1 MRNVPFRRGGL
12 LAALLGSVVA
22 SGPLAAQDTTQSA
35 PAASAPPSG
44 QTHTVKKGDTLWD
57 IAHQYLNDPF
67 LWPEIYR
74 INTDVVEDPHWIY
87 PNEVLKL
94 PGNAVAATTA
104 APAAEVTTVVDDRM
118 SPMPST
124 SLTEAPRQSGATV
137 FSLSASRRVATVSRF
152 GGSATLYPHP
162 AVRVGETFSA
172 PWLDR
177 MNGPSDQGT
186 IVGSAEI
193 SGIATSTARSRMLNE
208 ERAYIT
214 LPKDIVPT
222 RGDRYLAFQ
231 LGPVLEDGSQMVEP
245 TGVVEV
251 ERAETGDASTVRI
264 ITQYSNVEA
273 GQGIIP
279 IDRFT
284 LGNDAR
290 PAPLMLGT
298 EGHVIF
304 VPDRS
309 VLPTLQ
315 SYVVIDVTAKDG
327 AKIGDQYTLL
337 EPRRKVLVKGRGD
350 QEVAVPEERVA
361 LGQVVKVTDRGT
373 TLIIVD
379 QQNPSVKLG
388 TKVRLTARMP

>member
-12 LAALLGSVVA
+12 LAALLVSVVA
-22 SGPLAAQDTTQSA
+22 SAPLAAQDSTQSTPQAEPPA
-35 PAASAPPSG
+35 PG
-44 QTHTVKKGDTLWD
+44 GTHTVKKGDTLWD
-57 IAHQYLNDPF
+57 IAKQYLNDPF

-94 PGNAVAATTA
+94 PANAAVATTA
-104 APAAEVTTVVDDRM
+104 TDVTTVVDDRM

-124 SLTEAPRQSGATV
+124 SLIDAPRPTGATV

-152 GGSATLYPHP
+152 GASATAFPHP
-162 AVRVGETFSA
+162 AVRVGETFAA
-172 PWLDR
+172 PWVDR
-177 MNGPSDQGT
+177 VNGPSEQGT

-193 SGIATSTARSRMLNE
+193 AGIATTSPRSRMLNE

-214 LPKDIVPT
+214 LPKDIVPA

-231 LGPVLEDGSQMVEP
+231 LGPVLENGSQMVEP

-251 ERAETGDASTVRI
+251 ERAENGDASTVRI

-273 GQGIIP
+273 GQGIVP
-279 IDRFT
+279 IDHFT

-304 VPDRS
+304 VPDHS
-309 VLPTLQ
+309 VLPTVQ

-327 AKIGDQYTLL
+327 AKIGDQYTLF

-350 QEVAVPEERVA
+350 ETAMVPEERVA

-373 TLIIVD
+373 TLILVD
-379 QQNPSVKLG
+379 QQNPAVKMG
-388 TKVRLTARMP
+388 TKARLTARMP

>member
-12 LAALLGSVVA
+12 LAALLVSALA
-22 SGPLAAQDTTQSA
+22 SAPLAAQDSTQST
-35 PAASAPPSG
+35 PTTG

-94 PGNAVAATTA
+94 PGSQTVATT
-104 APAAEVTTVVDDRM
+104 PNGTDVTTVVDDRM
-118 SPMPST
+118 SPMPTT
-124 SLTEAPRQSGATV
+124 SLVEAPRATGATV

-152 GGSATLYPHP
+152 GASATAYPHP
-162 AVRVGETFSA
+162 AVRVGETFAA

-177 MNGPSDQGT
+177 AAGPKDQGT

-193 SGIATSTARSRMLNE
+193 SGIATRTPRSRMLNE

-214 LPKDIVPT
+214 LPKDIVPA

-231 LGPVLEDGSQMVEP
+231 LGPVLENGSQMVEP

-251 ERAETGDASTVRI
+251 ERAENGDASTVRI

-279 IDRFT
+279 IDHFT

-298 EGHVIF
+298 EGKVEF
-304 VPDRS
+304 DGNNS
-309 VLPTLQ
+309 VLPSVQ

-327 AKIGDQYTLL
+327 AKIGDQYTLYV
-337 EPRRKVLVKGRGD
+337 PRRPVLVKGRGD
-350 QEVAVPEERVA
+350 QTANVPEERVA

-373 TLIIVD
+373 TLMLVD

-388 TKVRLTARMP
+388 TKARLTARMP

>member
-12 LAALLGSVVA
+12 LAALLVSVVA
-22 SGPLAAQDTTQSA
+22 SAPLAAQDSTQSQPA
-35 PAASAPPSG
+35 PG
-44 QTHTVKKGDTLWD
+44 GTHTVKKGDTLWD
-57 IAHQYLNDPF
+57 IAKQYLNDAF

-94 PGNAVAATTA
+94 PANAVVATTEGQ
-104 APAAEVTTVVDDRM
+104 EVTTVVDDRM
-118 SPMPST
+118 SPMPNT
-124 SLTEAPRQSGATV
+124 DLTAPPRATGATV

-152 GGSATLYPHP
+152 GASASAFPHP
-162 AVRVGETFSA
+162 AVRVGETYAA

-177 MNGPSDQGT
+177 ANGPSDQGT

-193 SGIATSTARSRMLNE
+193 SGIATTTPRSRMLNE

-214 LPKDIVPT
+214 LPKDIVPA

-231 LGPVLEDGSQMVEP
+231 LGPVLENGSQMVEP

-251 ERAETGDASTVRI
+251 ERAENGDASTVRI

-279 IDRFT
+279 IDHFT

-298 EGHVIF
+298 EGKVVF
-304 VPDRS
+304 VAQNS
-309 VLPTLQ
+309 VLPSVQ

-327 AKIGDQYTLL
+327 AKVGDQYTLYAA
-337 EPRRKVLVKGRGD
+337 RHKVLVKGRGD
-350 QEVAVPEERVA
+350 MQATVPEERVA

-373 TLIIVD
+373 TLILVD
-379 QQNPSVKLG
+379 QQNPSVKIG
-388 TKVRLTARMP
+388 TKARLTARMP

>member
-12 LAALLGSVVA
+12 LAALLISVVA
-22 SGPLAAQDTTQSA
+22 SAPLAAQDSTQSQPA
-35 PAASAPPSG
+35 PG
-44 QTHTVKKGDTLWD
+44 GTHTVKKGDTLWD
-57 IAHQYLNDPF
+57 IAKQYLNDPF
-67 LWPEIYR
+67 LWPEVYR

-94 PGNAVAATTA
+94 PANTIATNTG
-104 APAAEVTTVVDDRM
+104 AEVTTVVDDRM
-118 SPMPST
+118 SPMPKT
-124 SLTEAPRQSGATV
+124 DLTEAPRARGATV

-152 GGSATLYPHP
+152 GASATAFPHP
-162 AVRVGETFSA
+162 AVRVGETFAA

-177 MNGPSDQGT
+177 ENGPADQGT

-193 SGIATSTARSRMLNE
+193 SGIATTTPRSRMLNE

-214 LPKDIVPT
+214 LPKDIVPS

-231 LGPVLEDGSQMVEP
+231 LGPVLENGSQMVEP

-251 ERAETGDASTVRI
+251 ERAESGDASTVRI

-298 EGHVIF
+298 EGTVVFIAQN
-304 VPDRS
+304 S
-309 VLPTLQ
+309 VLPSVQ

-327 AKIGDQYTLL
+327 AKVGDQYTLYA
-337 EPRRKVLVKGRGD
+337 PRHKMLVKGRGD
-350 QEVAVPEERVA
+350 MEATVPEERIA

-379 QQNPSVKLG
+379 QQNPAVKVG
-388 TKVRLTARMP
+388 TRARLTARMP

>member
-12 LAALLGSVVA
+12 LAALLVSVVA
-22 SGPLAAQDTTQSA
+22 SAPLAAQDSTQAA
-35 PAASAPPSG
+35 PAPG
-44 QTHTVKKGDTLWD
+44 GTHTVKKGDTLWD

-94 PGNAVAATTA
+94 PSNAVVATADTTA
-104 APAAEVTTVVDDRM
+104 VTTVVDDRM
-118 SPMPST
+118 SPMPNRD
-124 SLTEAPRQSGATV
+124 LTEAPRPTGATV
-137 FSLSASRRVATVSRF
+137 FALSASRRVATVSRF
-152 GGSATLYPHP
+152 GASASAFPHP
-162 AVRVGETFSA
+162 AVRVGETFAA

-177 MNGPSDQGT
+177 PNGPSEQGT
-186 IVGSAEI
+186 VVGSAEI
-193 SGIATSTARSRMLNE
+193 AGIATTTPRSRMLNE

-214 LPKDIVPT
+214 LPKDIVPA

-231 LGPVLEDGSQMVEP
+231 LGPVLENGSQMVEP
-245 TGVVEV
+245 TGVLEV
-251 ERAETGDASTVRI
+251 ERAESGDASTVRI

-279 IDRFT
+279 IDHFA

-298 EGHVIF
+298 EGKVVF
-304 VPDRS
+304 VADHS
-309 VLPTLQ
+309 VLPSVQ

-327 AKIGDQYTLL
+327 AKIGDQYTLF

-350 QEVAVPEERVA
+350 QMATVPEERVA

-373 TLIIVD
+373 TLILVD

-388 TKVRLTARMP
+388 TKARLTARMP

>member
-12 LAALLGSVVA
+12 LAALLISVVA
-22 SGPLAAQDTTQSA
+22 SAPLAAQDSTQSQPA
-35 PAASAPPSG
+35 PG
-44 QTHTVKKGDTLWD
+44 GTHTVKKGDTLWD
-57 IAHQYLNDPF
+57 IAKQYLNDAF

-94 PGNAVAATTA
+94 PANAVATTGGS
-104 APAAEVTTVVDDRM
+104 EVTTVVDDRM
-118 SPMPST
+118 SPMPAT
-124 SLTEAPRQSGATV
+124 DLTEAPRARGATV

-152 GGSATLYPHP
+152 GASATAFPHP
-162 AVRVGETFSA
+162 AVRVGETYAA

-177 MNGPSDQGT
+177 ANGPSDQGT

-193 SGIATSTARSRMLNE
+193 SGIATNTPRSRMLNE

-214 LPKDIVPT
+214 LPKDVVPS
-222 RGDRYLAFQ
+222 RGDRFLAFQ
-231 LGPVLEDGSQMVEP
+231 LGPVLENGSQMVEP
-245 TGVVEV
+245 TGVLEV
-251 ERAETGDASTVRI
+251 ERAENGDASTVRI

-273 GQGIIP
+273 GQGIVP
-279 IDRFT
+279 IDHFT

-298 EGHVIF
+298 EGKVVYIAQN
-304 VPDRS
+304 S
-309 VLPTLQ
+309 VLPSLQ

-327 AKIGDQYTLL
+327 AKIGDQYTLYAA
-337 EPRRKVLVKGRGD
+337 RHSVLVKGRGD
-350 QEVAVPEERVA
+350 MRATVPEERIA

-373 TLIIVD
+373 TLMLVD
-379 QQNPSVKLG
+379 QQNPAVKIG
-388 TKVRLTARMP
+388 TKARLTARMP

>member
-12 LAALLGSVVA
+12 LAALLVSALA
-22 SGPLAAQDTTQSA
+22 SAPLAAQDSTQSQPA
-35 PAASAPPSG
+35 PG
-44 QTHTVKKGDTLWD
+44 GTHTVKKGDTLWD

-94 PGNAVAATTA
+94 PANTVATTGGT
-104 APAAEVTTVVDDRM
+104 EVTTVVDDRM

-124 SLTEAPRQSGATV
+124 SLVQAPRATGATV

-152 GGSATLYPHP
+152 GASATAFPHP
-162 AVRVGETFSA
+162 AVRVGETFAA

-177 MNGPSDQGT
+177 EHGPNDQGT
-186 IVGSAEI
+186 IVGSAEVP
-193 SGIATSTARSRMLNE
+193 GIATRTPRSRMLNE

-214 LPKDIVPT
+214 LPKDIVPA

-231 LGPVLEDGSQMVEP
+231 LGPVLENGSQMVEP

-284 LGNDAR
+284 LGNEAR

-298 EGHVIF
+298 EGNVVFIAQN
-304 VPDRS
+304 S
-309 VLPTLQ
+309 VLPSIQ

-327 AKIGDQYTLL
+327 AKIGDQYTLYV
-337 EPRRKVLVKGRGD
+337 PRRKVLVKGRGE
-350 QEVAVPEERVA
+350 QMATVPEERIA

-373 TLIIVD
+373 TLLLVD

-388 TKVRLTARMP
+388 TKARLTARMP

>member
-22 SGPLAAQDTTQSA
+22 SAPLAAQDSTQSA
-35 PAASAPPSG
+35 PAPSAPSTG

-94 PGNAVAATTA
+94 PGNAVVATTA
-104 APAAEVTTVVDDRM
+104 TDVTTVVDDRM

-152 GGSATLYPHP
+152 GASATLYPHP
-162 AVRVGETFSA
+162 AVRVGETFAA
-172 PWLDR
+172 PWLDH

-193 SGIATSTARSRMLNE
+193 PGIATNSPRSRMLNE

-214 LPKDIVPT
+214 LPKDIVPS

-251 ERAETGDASTVRI
+251 ERAEHGDASTVRI

-337 EPRRKVLVKGRGD
+337 EPRRTVLVKGRGD
-350 QEVAVPEERVA
+350 QEVVVPEERVA

>member
-12 LAALLGSVVA
+12 LAALLVSALA
-22 SGPLAAQDTTQSA
+22 SAPLAAQDSTQSQPA
-35 PAASAPPSG
+35 PG
-44 QTHTVKKGDTLWD
+44 GTHTVKKGDTLWD

-94 PGNAVAATTA
+94 PASTVAATT
-104 APAAEVTTVVDDRM
+104 PNGTEVTTVVDDRM
-118 SPMPST
+118 SPMPNS
-124 SLTEAPRQSGATV
+124 SLVEAPRATGSTV

-152 GGSATLYPHP
+152 GASATAYPHP
-162 AVRVGETFSA
+162 AVRVGETFAA

-177 MNGPSDQGT
+177 VNGPNDQGT

-193 SGIATSTARSRMLNE
+193 SGIATTTPRSRMLNE
-208 ERAYIT
+208 ERAYIS
-214 LPKDIVPT
+214 LPKDVVPA
-222 RGDRYLAFQ
+222 RGDRFLAFS
-231 LGPVLEDGSQMVEP
+231 LGPVLENGSQVVEP

-251 ERAETGDASTVRI
+251 ERAENGDASTVRI

-279 IDRFT
+279 LDHFT

-298 EGHVIF
+298 EGKVVF
-304 VPDRS
+304 VADS
-309 VLPTLQ
+309 AVLPSVQ
-315 SYVVIDVTAKDG
+315 GYVVIDVTAKDG
-327 AKIGDQYTLL
+327 AKIGDQYTLYV
-337 EPRRKVLVKGRGD
+337 PRRSILVKGRGD
-350 QEVAVPEERVA
+350 QMATVPEERVA

-373 TLIIVD
+373 TLILVD
-379 QQNPSVKLG
+379 QQNPAVKVG
-388 TKVRLTARMP
+388 TKARLTARMP

>member
-12 LAALLGSVVA
+12 LAALLVSALA
-22 SGPLAAQDTTQSA
+22 SAPLAAQDSTQST
-35 PAASAPPSG
+35 PPTG

-94 PGNAVAATTA
+94 PGNAAIAATPNGTD
-104 APAAEVTTVVDDRM
+104 VTTVVDDRM

-124 SLTEAPRQSGATV
+124 SLVEAPRATGATV
-137 FSLSASRRVATVSRF
+137 FSLSASRRVASASRF
-152 GGSATLYPHP
+152 GASATAFPHP
-162 AVRVGETFSA
+162 AVRAGETFAA
-172 PWLDR
+172 PWLDHV
-177 MNGPSDQGT
+177 NGPNDQGT

-193 SGIATSTARSRMLNE
+193 SGIATTTPRSRMLNE

-214 LPKDIVPT
+214 LPKGVVPS
-222 RGDRYLAFQ
+222 RGDRFLAFQ
-231 LGPVLEDGSQMVEP
+231 LGPVLENGSQMVEP

-251 ERAETGDASTVRI
+251 ERAENGDASTVRI

-273 GQGIIP
+273 GQGIVP
-279 IDRFT
+279 IDHFN

-298 EGHVIF
+298 EGKVVFISNN
-304 VPDRS
+304 S
-309 VLPTLQ
+309 VLPSVQ

-327 AKIGDQYTLL
+327 AKIGDQYTLFV
-337 EPRRKVLVKGRGD
+337 PRRSVLVKGRGD
-350 QEVAVPEERVA
+350 QTANVPEERVA

-373 TLIIVD
+373 TLILVD
-379 QQNPSVKLG
+379 QQNPAVKLG
-388 TKVRLTARMP
+388 TKARLTARMP

>member
-12 LAALLGSVVA
+12 LAALLVA
-22 SGPLAAQDTTQSA
+22 ALASAPLAAQDSTQSQPA
-35 PAASAPPSG
+35 PG
-44 QTHTVKKGDTLWD
+44 GTHTVKKGDTLWD

-94 PGNAVAATTA
+94 PANTVATT
-104 APAAEVTTVVDDRM
+104 PNGTEVTTVVDDRM
-118 SPMPST
+118 SPMPTT
-124 SLTEAPRQSGATV
+124 SLVEAPRATGSTV

-152 GGSATLYPHP
+152 GASATAFPHP
-162 AVRVGETFSA
+162 AVRVGETFAA

-177 MNGPSDQGT
+177 MNGPSQQGT
-186 IVGSAEI
+186 IVGSAEL
-193 SGIATSTARSRMLNE
+193 SGIATTTPRTRMLNE

-214 LPKDIVPT
+214 LPKDIVPA
-222 RGDRYLAFQ
+222 RGDRYLAFTP
-231 LGPVLEDGSQMVEP
+231 GPVLESGSQMMEP

-251 ERAETGDASTVRI
+251 ERAENGDASTVRI

-279 IDRFT
+279 LDHFS

-298 EGHVIF
+298 EGKVVFISDH
-304 VPDRS
+304 S
-309 VLPTLQ
+309 VLPSVQT
-315 SYVVIDVTAKDG
+315 YVVIDVTAKDG
-327 AKIGDQYTLL
+327 AKVGDQYTLYV
-337 EPRRKVLVKGRGD
+337 PRRSVLVKGRGD
-350 QEVAVPEERVA
+350 EMATVPEERVA

-373 TLIIVD
+373 TLMLVD

-388 TKVRLTARMP
+388 TKARLTARMP

>member
-12 LAALLGSVVA
+12 PAALLVA
-22 SGPLAAQDTTQSA
+22 ALASAPLAAQDSTQSQPA
-35 PAASAPPSG
+35 PG
-44 QTHTVKKGDTLWD
+44 GTHTVKKGDTLWD

-94 PGNAVAATTA
+94 PANMVATT
-104 APAAEVTTVVDDRM
+104 PNGTEVTTVVDDRM
-118 SPMPST
+118 SPMPTT
-124 SLTEAPRQSGATV
+124 SLVEAPRATGSTV

-152 GGSATLYPHP
+152 GASATAFPHP
-162 AVRVGETFSA
+162 AVRVGETFAA

-177 MNGPSDQGT
+177 PNGPSQQGT
-186 IVGSAEI
+186 IVGSAEL
-193 SGIATSTARSRMLNE
+193 SGIATTTPRSRMLNE

-214 LPKDIVPT
+214 LPKDIVPA
-222 RGDRYLAFQ
+222 RGDRYLAFTP
-231 LGPVLEDGSQMVEP
+231 GPVLEDGSQMMEP

-251 ERAETGDASTVRI
+251 ERAENGDASTVRI

-279 IDRFT
+279 LDRFT

-290 PAPLMLGT
+290 PSPLMLGT
-298 EGHVIF
+298 EGTVVFISDH
-304 VPDRS
+304 S
-309 VLPTLQ
+309 VLPSLQ
-315 SYVVIDVTAKDG
+315 TYVVIDVTAKDG
-327 AKIGDQYTLL
+327 AKIGDQYTLYV
-337 EPRRKVLVKGRGD
+337 PRRSVLVKGRGD
-350 QEVAVPEERVA
+350 QMATVPEERVA

-373 TLIIVD
+373 TLLLVD

-388 TKVRLTARMP
+388 TKARLTARMP

>member
-12 LAALLGSVVA
+12 LAALFVSVVA
-22 SGPLAAQDTTQSA
+22 SAPLVAQDSTQSTP
-35 PAASAPPSG
+35 PAA

-94 PGNAVAATTA
+94 PSNSVATTTGTD
-104 APAAEVTTVVDDRM
+104 VTSVVDDRM
-118 SPMPST
+118 SPMPTT
-124 SLTEAPRQSGATV
+124 SLVEAPRATGATV
-137 FSLSASRRVATVSRF
+137 FSLSPTRRVATVSRF
-152 GGSATLYPHP
+152 GASAIAFPHP
-162 AVRVGETFSA
+162 AVRVGETYAA

-177 MNGPSDQGT
+177 ENGPADRGT

-193 SGIATSTARSRMLNE
+193 PGIAATSPRTRMLNE

-214 LPKDIVPT
+214 LPKDMVPS
-222 RGDRYLAFQ
+222 RGDHYLAFQ
-231 LGPVLEDGSQMVEP
+231 LGPVLEDGSQMIEP
-245 TGVVEV
+245 TGIVEV
-251 ERAETGDASTVRI
+251 ERAENGDASTVRI

-279 IDRFT
+279 LDRFT
-284 LGNDAR
+284 LDNDAR

-298 EGHVIF
+298 EGKVVF
-304 VPDRS
+304 VSDNA

-315 SYVVIDVTAKDG
+315 YYVVIDVTAKDG

-337 EPRRKVLVKGRGD
+337 SPRHKVLVKGSGD
-350 QEVAVPEERVA
+350 QMATVPEERIA

-373 TLIIVD
+373 TLLLTD
-379 QQNPSVKLG
+379 QQNPAVRVG
-388 TKVRLTARMP
+388 TKARLTARMP

>member
-12 LAALLGSVVA
+12 LAALLVSTLA
-22 SGPLAAQDTTQSA
+22 SAPVAAQDSTQSQPA
-35 PAASAPPSG
+35 PG
-44 QTHTVKKGDTLWD
+44 GTHTVKKGDTLWD

-94 PGNAVAATTA
+94 PANTVATTGGT
-104 APAAEVTTVVDDRM
+104 EVTTVVDDRM

-124 SLTEAPRQSGATV
+124 SLVEAPRATGATV
-137 FSLSASRRVATVSRF
+137 FSVSASRRVATVSRF
-152 GGSATLYPHP
+152 GASATAFPHP
-162 AVRVGETFSA
+162 AVRVGETFAA

-177 MNGPSDQGT
+177 VNGPSDQGT

-193 SGIATSTARSRMLNE
+193 PGIATRTPRSRMLNE

-214 LPKDIVPT
+214 LPKDIVPS

-231 LGPVLEDGSQMVEP
+231 LGPVLEDGSQMIEP

-251 ERAETGDASTVRI
+251 ERAENGDASTVRI

-284 LGNDAR
+284 LGNEAR

-298 EGHVIF
+298 EGKVVFIAQN
-304 VPDRS
+304 S
-309 VLPTLQ
+309 VLPSVQ

-327 AKIGDQYTLL
+327 AKIGDQYTLYV
-337 EPRRKVLVKGRGD
+337 PRRKVLVKGRGD
-350 QEVAVPEERVA
+350 QMATVPEERVA

-373 TLIIVD
+373 TLILVD
-379 QQNPSVKLG
+379 QQNPAVKLG
-388 TKVRLTARMP
+388 TKARLTARMP

>member
-12 LAALLGSVVA
+12 LAALLVSALA
-22 SGPLAAQDTTQSA
+22 SAPLAAQDSTQSQPA
-35 PAASAPPSG
+35 PG
-44 QTHTVKKGDTLWD
+44 GTHTVKKGDTLWD

-94 PGNAVAATTA
+94 PANTVATTGGT
-104 APAAEVTTVVDDRM
+104 EVTTVVDDRM

-124 SLTEAPRQSGATV
+124 SLVEAPRASGATV

-152 GGSATLYPHP
+152 GASATAFPHP
-162 AVRVGETFSA
+162 AVRVGETFAA

-177 MNGPSDQGT
+177 ANGPSDQGT

-193 SGIATSTARSRMLNE
+193 SGIATRTPRSRMLNE

-214 LPKDIVPT
+214 LPKDIVPA

-231 LGPVLEDGSQMVEP
+231 LGPVLENGSQMVEP

-251 ERAETGDASTVRI
+251 ERAENGDASTVRI

-284 LGNDAR
+284 LGNEGR

-298 EGHVIF
+298 EGKVVFIAQN
-304 VPDRS
+304 S
-309 VLPTLQ
+309 VLPSVQ

-327 AKIGDQYTLL
+327 AKLGDQYTLYV
-337 EPRRKVLVKGRGD
+337 PRRKVLVKGRGE
-350 QEVAVPEERVA
+350 QMATVAEERVA

-373 TLIIVD
+373 TLLLVD

-388 TKVRLTARMP
+388 TKARLTARMP

>member
-12 LAALLGSVVA
+12 LAALLVSVVA
-22 SGPLAAQDTTQSA
+22 SAPLAAQDSTQATPEPPA
-35 PAASAPPSG
+35 PG
-44 QTHTVKKGDTLWD
+44 GTHTVKKGDTLWD

-94 PGNAVAATTA
+94 PANATVATTGSD
-104 APAAEVTTVVDDRM
+104 VTTVVDDRM
-118 SPMPST
+118 SPMPSS
-124 SLTEAPRQSGATV
+124 SLTEAPRASGATV

-152 GGSATLYPHP
+152 GASATQFPHP
-162 AVRVGETFSA
+162 AVRVGETFAA
-172 PWLDR
+172 PWVDR
-177 MNGPSDQGT
+177 LSGPSEQGT

-193 SGIATSTARSRMLNE
+193 SGIATTTPRTRMLNE
-208 ERAYIT
+208 ERAYIA
-214 LPKDIVPT
+214 LPKDMVPA
-222 RGDRYLAFQ
+222 RGDRYLAFR
-231 LGPVLEDGSQMVEP
+231 LGPVLPSGSQMMEP

-251 ERAETGDASTVRI
+251 ERAESGDASTVRI

-279 IDRFT
+279 LDKFK

-304 VPDRS
+304 VGSGS
-309 VLPTLQ
+309 VLPSVQ

-327 AKIGDQYTLL
+327 AKIGDQYTLF
-337 EPRRKVLVKGRGD
+337 EPRRKVLIKGRGD
-350 QEVAVPEERVA
+350 DTAMVPEERVA
-361 LGQVVKVTDRGT
+361 LGQVVKVTDRGA
-373 TLIIVD
+373 TLILVD

-388 TKVRLTARMP
+388 TKARLTARMP

>member
-12 LAALLGSVVA
+12 LAALFVSALA
-22 SGPLAAQDTTQSA
+22 SAPLAAQDSTQSQPA
-35 PAASAPPSG
+35 PG
-44 QTHTVKKGDTLWD
+44 GTHTVKKGDTLWD

-94 PGNAVAATTA
+94 PANTVATT
-104 APAAEVTTVVDDRM
+104 PNGTDVTTVVDDRM
-118 SPMPST
+118 SPMPT
-124 SLTEAPRQSGATV
+124 SSLVEAPRSSGSTV

-152 GGSATLYPHP
+152 GASATAFPHP
-162 AVRVGETFSA
+162 AVRVGESFAA

-177 MNGPSDQGT
+177 VNGPNDQGT

-193 SGIATSTARSRMLNE
+193 SGIATTTPRTRMLNE

-214 LPKDIVPT
+214 LPKNIVPA
-222 RGDRYLAFQ
+222 RGDRYLTFA
-231 LGPVLEDGSQMVEP
+231 LGPVLENGSQMVEP

-251 ERAETGDASTVRI
+251 ERAENGDASTVRI
-264 ITQYSNVEA
+264 ITQYGNVEA
-273 GQGIIP
+273 GQGVIP
-279 IDRFT
+279 IDHFT

-298 EGHVIF
+298 EGKVVF
-304 VPDRS
+304 VSDNS
-309 VLPTLQ
+309 VLPSVQ

-327 AKIGDQYTLL
+327 AKIGDQYTLFV
-337 EPRRKVLVKGRGD
+337 PRRQVLVKGRGD
-350 QEVAVPEERVA
+350 QMATVPEERVA

-373 TLIIVD
+373 TLILVD
-379 QQNPSVKLG
+379 QQNPSVKVG
-388 TKVRLTARMP
+388 TKARLTARMP

>member
-12 LAALLGSVVA
+12 LAALFVSALA
-22 SGPLAAQDTTQSA
+22 SAPLAAQDSTQSQPA
-35 PAASAPPSG
+35 PG
-44 QTHTVKKGDTLWD
+44 GTHTVKKGDTLWD

-94 PGNAVAATTA
+94 PANTVATT
-104 APAAEVTTVVDDRM
+104 PNGTDVTTVVDDRM
-118 SPMPST
+118 SPMPT
-124 SLTEAPRQSGATV
+124 SSLVETPRSSGSTV

-152 GGSATLYPHP
+152 GASATAFPHP
-162 AVRVGETFSA
+162 AVRVGESFAA

-177 MNGPSDQGT
+177 VNGPNDQGT

-193 SGIATSTARSRMLNE
+193 SGIATTTPRTRMLNE

-214 LPKDIVPT
+214 LPKNIVPA
-222 RGDRYLAFQ
+222 RGDRYLTFA
-231 LGPVLEDGSQMVEP
+231 LGPVLENGSQMVEP

-251 ERAETGDASTVRI
+251 ERAENGDASTVRI
-264 ITQYSNVEA
+264 ITQYGNVEA
-273 GQGIIP
+273 GQGVIP
-279 IDRFT
+279 IDHFT

-298 EGHVIF
+298 EGKVVF
-304 VPDRS
+304 VSDNS
-309 VLPTLQ
+309 VLPSVQ

-327 AKIGDQYTLL
+327 AKIGDQYTLFV
-337 EPRRKVLVKGRGD
+337 PRRQVLVKGRGD
-350 QEVAVPEERVA
+350 QMATVPEERVA

-373 TLIIVD
+373 TLILVD
-379 QQNPSVKLG
+379 QQNPSVKVG
-388 TKVRLTARMP
+388 TKARLTARMP

>member
-12 LAALLGSVVA
+12 LAALFVSALA
-22 SGPLAAQDTTQSA
+22 SAPLAAQDSTQSQPA
-35 PAASAPPSG
+35 PG
-44 QTHTVKKGDTLWD
+44 GTHTVKKGDTLWD

-94 PGNAVAATTA
+94 PANTVATT
-104 APAAEVTTVVDDRM
+104 PNGTDVTTVVDDRM
-118 SPMPST
+118 SPMPT
-124 SLTEAPRQSGATV
+124 SSLVEAPRSSGSTV

-152 GGSATLYPHP
+152 GASATAFPHP
-162 AVRVGETFSA
+162 AVRVGESFAA

-177 MNGPSDQGT
+177 VNGPNDQGT

-193 SGIATSTARSRMLNE
+193 SGIATTTPRTRMLNE

-214 LPKDIVPT
+214 LPKNIVPA
-222 RGDRYLAFQ
+222 RGDRYLTFA
-231 LGPVLEDGSQMVEP
+231 LGPVLENGSQMVEP

-251 ERAETGDASTVRI
+251 ERAENGDASTVRI
-264 ITQYSNVEA
+264 ITQYGNVEA
-273 GQGIIP
+273 GQGVIP
-279 IDRFT
+279 IDHFT

-298 EGHVIF
+298 EGKVVF
-304 VPDRS
+304 VSDNS
-309 VLPTLQ
+309 VLPSVQ

-327 AKIGDQYTLL
+327 AKIGDQYTLFV
-337 EPRRKVLVKGRGD
+337 PRRQVLVEGRGD
-350 QEVAVPEERVA
+350 QMATVPEERVA

-373 TLIIVD
+373 TLILVD
-379 QQNPSVKLG
+379 QQNPSVKVG
-388 TKVRLTARMP
+388 TKARLTARMP

>member
-12 LAALLGSVVA
+12 LAALLASALA
-22 SGPLAAQDTTQSA
+22 SGPLAAQDSTQST
-35 PAASAPPSG
+35 PPTG

-87 PNEVLKL
+87 QNEILKL
-94 PGNAVAATTA
+94 PGNAIAKTPNGTDVTPVA
-104 APAAEVTTVVDDRM
+104 DDQM
-118 SPMPST
+118 SPMPT
-124 SLTEAPRQSGATV
+124 KSLIDAPRSTGATV
-137 FSLSASRRVATVSRF
+137 FSLSATRRVSLVSRF
-152 GGSATLYPHP
+152 GGSATAFPHP
-162 AVRVGETFSA
+162 AVRVGETFAA

-177 MNGPSDQGT
+177 VNGPSDQGT

-193 SGIATSTARSRMLNE
+193 SGIATRTPRSRMLNE

-214 LPKDIVPT
+214 LPKDIVPA

-231 LGPVLEDGSQMVEP
+231 LGPVLDDGSQMVEP

-251 ERAETGDASTVRI
+251 ERAENGDASTVRI

-273 GQGIIP
+273 GQGIVP
-279 IDRFT
+279 IDRFN
-284 LGNDAR
+284 LGNEAR

-298 EGHVIF
+298 EGTVVFIANN
-304 VPDRS
+304 S
-309 VLPTLQ
+309 VLPSLQ
-315 SYVVIDVTAKDG
+315 SYVVINVTAKDG
-327 AKIGDQYTLL
+327 AKVGDQYTLYV
-337 EPRRKVLVKGRGD
+337 PRRKVLVKGRGD
-350 QEVAVPEERVA
+350 EMATVPEERVA

-373 TLIIVD
+373 TLMLVD
-379 QQNPSVKLG
+379 QQNPSVKVG
-388 TKVRLTARMP
+388 TKARLTARMP

>member
-12 LAALLGSVVA
+12 LAALLVSVVA
-22 SGPLAAQDTTQSA
+22 SAPLAAQDSTQSTPQAEPPA
-35 PAASAPPSG
+35 PG
-44 QTHTVKKGDTLWD
+44 GTHTVKKGDTLWD
-57 IAHQYLNDPF
+57 IAKQYLNDPF

-94 PGNAVAATTA
+94 PANAAVATTA
-104 APAAEVTTVVDDRM
+104 TDVTTVVDDRM

-124 SLTEAPRQSGATV
+124 SLIDAPRPTGATV

-152 GGSATLYPHP
+152 GASATAFPHP
-162 AVRVGETFSA
+162 AVRVGETFAA
-172 PWLDR
+172 PWVDR
-177 MNGPSDQGT
+177 MNGPSEQGT

-193 SGIATSTARSRMLNE
+193 AGIATTTPRSRMLNE

-214 LPKDIVPT
+214 LPKDIVPA

-231 LGPVLEDGSQMVEP
+231 LGPVLENGSQMVEP

-251 ERAETGDASTVRI
+251 ERAENGDASTVRI

-273 GQGIIP
+273 GQGLVP
-279 IDRFT
+279 IDHFT

-304 VPDRS
+304 VPDHS
-309 VLPTLQ
+309 VLPTVQ

-327 AKIGDQYTLL
+327 AKIGDQYTLF

-350 QEVAVPEERVA
+350 ETAMVPEERVA

-373 TLIIVD
+373 TLILVD
-379 QQNPSVKLG
+379 QQNPAVKVG
-388 TKVRLTARMP
+388 TKARLTARMP

>member
-12 LAALLGSVVA
+12 LAALFVSVVA
-22 SGPLAAQDTTQSA
+22 SAPLAAQDSTQGSPQPPA
-35 PAASAPPSG
+35 PG
-44 QTHTVKKGDTLWD
+44 GTHTVKKGDTLWD

-94 PGNAVAATTA
+94 PANATVATTGN
-104 APAAEVTTVVDDRM
+104 ETTENTTVVDDRM

-124 SLTEAPRQSGATV
+124 SLTEAPRPSGATV

-152 GGSATLYPHP
+152 GASATQFPHP
-162 AVRVGETFSA
+162 AVRVGETFAA
-172 PWLDR
+172 PWVDR
-177 MNGPSDQGT
+177 MNGPIEQGT

-193 SGIATSTARSRMLNE
+193 AGIATTTPRSRMLNE
-208 ERAYIT
+208 ERAYIS
-214 LPKDIVPT
+214 LPKDIVPA

-231 LGPVLEDGSQMVEP
+231 LGPVLENGSQMVEP

-251 ERAETGDASTVRI
+251 ERAENGDASTVRI

-273 GQGIIP
+273 GQGIVP
-279 IDRFT
+279 IDHFT

-304 VPDRS
+304 VPDHS
-309 VLPTLQ
+309 VLPTVQ

-327 AKIGDQYTLL
+327 AKIGDQYTLF

-350 QEVAVPEERVA
+350 ETAMVPEERVA

-373 TLIIVD
+373 TLILVD
-379 QQNPSVKLG
+379 QQNPAVKVG
-388 TKVRLTARMP
+388 TKARLTARMP

>member
-12 LAALLGSVVA
+12 LAALLVSVVA
-22 SGPLAAQDTTQSA
+22 SAPLAAQDSTQSTPPPPA
-35 PAASAPPSG
+35 PG
-44 QTHTVKKGDTLWD
+44 GTHTVKKGDTLWD

-94 PGNAVAATTA
+94 PANATVATTGTD
-104 APAAEVTTVVDDRM
+104 VTTVVDDRM

-124 SLTEAPRQSGATV
+124 SLTEAPRPSGATV

-152 GGSATLYPHP
+152 GASASQFPHP
-162 AVRVGETFSA
+162 AVRIGETFAA
-172 PWLDR
+172 PWIDR
-177 MNGPSDQGT
+177 LKGPREQGT

-193 SGIATSTARSRMLNE
+193 SGIATTTPRSRMLNE
-208 ERAYIT
+208 ERAYIS
-214 LPKDIVPT
+214 LPKDIVPA

-231 LGPVLEDGSQMVEP
+231 LGPVLDNGSQMMQP

-251 ERAETGDASTVRI
+251 ERAENGDASTVRI

-273 GQGIIP
+273 GQGIVP
-279 IDRFT
+279 IDKFT

-309 VLPTLQ
+309 VLPTVQ

-327 AKIGDQYTLL
+327 AKIGDQYTLF
-337 EPRRKVLVKGRGD
+337 EPRRKVLIKGRGD
-350 QEVAVPEERVA
+350 DTAIVPEERVA

-373 TLIIVD
+373 TLMLVD

>member
-12 LAALLGSVVA
+12 LAALLGSMVA
-22 SGPLAAQDTTQSA
+22 SAPLAAQDSTQTTQSTTETTTTT
-35 PAASAPPSG
+35 G

-94 PGNAVAATTA
+94 PGNAVASTSTD
-104 APAAEVTTVVDDRM
+104 VTTVVDDRM
-118 SPMPST
+118 SPMPSG
-124 SLTEAPRQSGATV
+124 SLTEAPRPSGATV

-152 GGSATLYPHP
+152 GASASQFPHP
-162 AVRVGETFSA
+162 AVRVGETFAA

-177 MNGPSDQGT
+177 LHGPSDQGT

-193 SGIATSTARSRMLNE
+193 AGIATQTPRSRMLNE

-214 LPKDIVPT
+214 LPKDIVPA

-231 LGPVLEDGSQMVEP
+231 PGPVLEDGSQMMEP

-251 ERAETGDASTVRI
+251 ERAENGDASTVRI

-279 IDRFT
+279 IDHFT

-298 EGHVIF
+298 EGKVVF
-304 VPDRS
+304 LSSNS
-309 VLPTLQ
+309 VLPTVQ
-315 SYVVIDVTAKDG
+315 SYVVINVTAKDG
-327 AKIGDQYTLL
+327 AKIGDQYTLF
-337 EPRRKVLVKGRGD
+337 EPRRRILVKGRGD
-350 QEVAVPEERVA
+350 ETAMVPEERVA

-373 TLIIVD
+373 TLILVD

-388 TKVRLTARMP
+388 TKARLTARMP

>member
-12 LAALLGSVVA
+12 LAALLVSALA
-22 SGPLAAQDTTQSA
+22 SAPLAAQDSTQST
-35 PAASAPPSG
+35 PATG

-57 IAHQYLNDPF
+57 IAHQYLNDAF

-87 PNEVLKL
+87 PNEVLKI
-94 PGNAVAATTA
+94 PANTFATT
-104 APAAEVTTVVDDRM
+104 PNGTDVTPVDERL
-118 SPMPST
+118 SPMPTT
-124 SLTEAPRQSGATV
+124 SLVEAPRSTGSTV
-137 FSLSASRRVATVSRF
+137 FSISASRRVATVSRF
-152 GGSATLYPHP
+152 GASATAFPHP
-162 AVRVGETFSA
+162 AVRVGETFAA

-177 MNGPSDQGT
+177 VNGPNDQGT

-193 SGIATSTARSRMLNE
+193 SGIATNTPRSRMLNE

-214 LPKDIVPT
+214 LPKDIVPS

-231 LGPVLEDGSQMVEP
+231 LGPVLENGSQMVEP

-251 ERAETGDASTVRI
+251 ERAENGDASTVRI

-284 LGNDAR
+284 LGNEAR

-298 EGHVIF
+298 EGKVVF
-304 VPDRS
+304 VANNS
-309 VLPTLQ
+309 VLPSVQ

-327 AKIGDQYTLL
+327 AKIGDQYTLYV
-337 EPRRKVLVKGRGD
+337 PRRTVLVKGRGD
-350 QEVAVPEERVA
+350 QMATVPEERVA

-373 TLIIVD
+373 TLILVD
-379 QQNPSVKLG
+379 QQNPAVKLG
-388 TKVRLTARMP
+388 TKARLTARMP

>member
-12 LAALLGSVVA
+12 LAALLVSVVA
-22 SGPLAAQDTTQSA
+22 SAPLAAQDSTQST
-35 PAASAPPSG
+35 SQSTSTTG

-94 PGNAVAATTA
+94 PGNAIATTGND
-104 APAAEVTTVVDDRM
+104 VTTVVDDRM

-124 SLTEAPRQSGATV
+124 SLVEAPRPSGATV

-152 GGSATLYPHP
+152 GASATAFPHP
-162 AVRVGETFSA
+162 AVRVGETYAA
-172 PWLDR
+172 PWVDR
-177 MNGPSDQGT
+177 LHGPSDQGT

-193 SGIATSTARSRMLNE
+193 SGIATTTPRARMLNE

-214 LPKDIVPT
+214 LPKDVVPA

-231 LGPVLEDGSQMVEP
+231 LGPVLDDGSQLVEP

-251 ERAETGDASTVRI
+251 ERAENGDASTVRI

-279 IDRFT
+279 IDHFT
-284 LGNDAR
+284 LGNEAR

-304 VPDRS
+304 VPDRA
-309 VLPTLQ
+309 VLPTVQ

-327 AKIGDQYTLL
+327 AKVGDQYTLFV
-337 EPRRKVLVKGRGD
+337 PRRKMLVKGRGD
-350 QEVAVPEERVA
+350 EMAQVPEERIA

-373 TLIIVD
+373 TLILVD
-379 QQNPSVKLG
+379 QQNPAVKVG
-388 TKVRLTARMP
+388 TKARLTARMP

>member
-12 LAALLGSVVA
+12 LAALLVSALA
-22 SGPLAAQDTTQSA
+22 SAPLAAQDSTQSQPA
-35 PAASAPPSG
+35 PG
-44 QTHTVKKGDTLWD
+44 GTHTVKKGDTLWD

-87 PNEVLKL
+87 PNELLKL
-94 PGNAVAATTA
+94 PASTVVATT
-104 APAAEVTTVVDDRM
+104 PSGTEVTTVVDDRM
-118 SPMPST
+118 SPMPT
-124 SLTEAPRQSGATV
+124 SSLVEAPRATGSTV

-152 GGSATLYPHP
+152 GASATAYPHP
-162 AVRVGETFSA
+162 AVRVGETFAA

-177 MNGPSDQGT
+177 LKGPDDQGT

-193 SGIATSTARSRMLNE
+193 SGIATTTPRTRMLNE

-214 LPKDIVPT
+214 LPKDIVPA
-222 RGDRYLAFQ
+222 RGDRYLAFV
-231 LGPVLEDGSQMVEP
+231 LGPVLENGSQVVEP

-251 ERAETGDASTVRI
+251 ERAENGDASTVRI

-279 IDRFT
+279 IDHFT
-284 LGNDAR
+284 LGNEAR

-298 EGHVIF
+298 EGKVVFIS
-304 VPDRS
+304 DKS
-309 VLPTLQ
+309 VLPSVQ

-327 AKIGDQYTLL
+327 AKVGDQYTLFV
-337 EPRRKVLVKGRGD
+337 PRRQVLVKGRGD
-350 QEVAVPEERVA
+350 QMATVPEERVA
-361 LGQVVKVTDRGT
+361 LGQVVKVTDHGT
-373 TLIIVD
+373 TLMLVD
-379 QQNPSVKLG
+379 QQNPSVKVG

>member
-12 LAALLGSVVA
+12 LAALLVSALA
-22 SGPLAAQDTTQSA
+22 SAPLAAQDSTQSQPA
-35 PAASAPPSG
+35 PG
-44 QTHTVKKGDTLWD
+44 GTHTVKKGDTLWD

-94 PGNAVAATTA
+94 PASTVAATT
-104 APAAEVTTVVDDRM
+104 PNGTEVTTVVDDRM
-118 SPMPST
+118 SPMPNS
-124 SLTEAPRQSGATV
+124 SLVEAPRATGATV

-152 GGSATLYPHP
+152 GASATAFPHP
-162 AVRVGETFSA
+162 AVRVGETFAA

-177 MNGPSDQGT
+177 LNGPNDQGT

-193 SGIATSTARSRMLNE
+193 SGIATNTPRTRMLNE

-214 LPKDIVPT
+214 LPKDVVPA
-222 RGDRYLAFQ
+222 RGDRFLAFS
-231 LGPVLEDGSQMVEP
+231 LGPVLPNGSQVVEP

-251 ERAETGDASTVRI
+251 ERAENGDASTVRI

-279 IDRFT
+279 LDHFT

-298 EGHVIF
+298 EGKVVF
-304 VPDRS
+304 VADS
-309 VLPTLQ
+309 AVLPSVQ
-315 SYVVIDVTAKDG
+315 GYVVIDVTAKDG
-327 AKIGDQYTLL
+327 AKIGDQYTLYV
-337 EPRRKVLVKGRGD
+337 PRRSVLVKGRGD
-350 QEVAVPEERVA
+350 QMATVPEERVA

-373 TLIIVD
+373 TLILVD
-379 QQNPSVKLG
+379 QQNPAVKVG
-388 TKVRLTARMP
+388 TRARLTARMP

>member
-22 SGPLAAQDTTQSA
+22 SAPLAAQDSTQSA
-35 PAASAPPSG
+35 PAPSAPPSG

-94 PGNAVAATTA
+94 PGTTTVATT
-104 APAAEVTTVVDDRM
+104 PTGTEVTTVVDDRM

-124 SLTEAPRQSGATV
+124 SLTEAPRQSGSTV
-137 FSLSASRRVATVSRF
+137 FSLSATRRVATVSRF

-162 AVRVGETFSA
+162 AVRVGETFAA
-172 PWLDR
+172 PWLDHA
-177 MNGPSDQGT
+177 NGPRDQGT

-193 SGIATSTARSRMLNE
+193 SGIATSTPRSRMLNE

-214 LPKDIVPT
+214 LPKDIVPS

-231 LGPVLEDGSQMVEP
+231 LGPVLENGSQMVEP

-251 ERAETGDASTVRI
+251 ERAENGDASTVRI

-279 IDRFT
+279 IDHFT
-284 LGNDAR
+284 LGNNAR

-315 SYVVIDVTAKDG
+315 SYVVIDITEKDG
-327 AKIGDQYTLL
+327 AKVGDQYTLL
-337 EPRRKVLVKGRGD
+337 EPRRTLLVKGRGD
-350 QEVAVPEERVA
+350 QAVAVPEERVA

-379 QQNPSVKLG
+379 QQNPSVKVG

>member
-12 LAALLGSVVA
+12 LAALLVA
-22 SGPLAAQDTTQSA
+22 ALASAPLAAQDSTQSQPA
-35 PAASAPPSG
+35 PG
-44 QTHTVKKGDTLWD
+44 GTHTVKKGDTLWD

-87 PNEVLKL
+87 PNKVLKL
-94 PGNAVAATTA
+94 PANTVATT
-104 APAAEVTTVVDDRM
+104 PNGTEVTTVVDDRM
-118 SPMPST
+118 SPMPTT
-124 SLTEAPRQSGATV
+124 SLVEAPRATGATV

-152 GGSATLYPHP
+152 GASATAFPHP
-162 AVRVGETFSA
+162 AVRVGETFAA

-177 MNGPSDQGT
+177 MNGPSQQGT
-186 IVGSAEI
+186 IVGSAEL
-193 SGIATSTARSRMLNE
+193 SGIATTTPRTRMLNE

-214 LPKDIVPT
+214 LPKDIVPA
-222 RGDRYLAFQ
+222 RGDRYLAFTP
-231 LGPVLEDGSQMVEP
+231 GPVLESGSQMMEP

-251 ERAETGDASTVRI
+251 ERAENGDASTVRI

-273 GQGIIP
+273 GQRIIP
-279 IDRFT
+279 LDHFS

-298 EGHVIF
+298 EGKVVFISDH
-304 VPDRS
+304 S
-309 VLPTLQ
+309 VLPSVQT
-315 SYVVIDVTAKDG
+315 YVVIDVTAKDG
-327 AKIGDQYTLL
+327 AKVGDQYTLYV
-337 EPRRKVLVKGRGD
+337 PRRSVLVKGRGD
-350 QEVAVPEERVA
+350 EMATVPEERVA

-373 TLIIVD
+373 TLMLVD

-388 TKVRLTARMP
+388 TKARLTARMP

>member
-12 LAALLGSVVA
+12 LAALLVSALA
-22 SGPLAAQDTTQSA
+22 STPLAAQDSTQSQPA
-35 PAASAPPSG
+35 PG
-44 QTHTVKKGDTLWD
+44 GTHTVKKGDTLWD

-94 PGNAVAATTA
+94 PSNMVATT
-104 APAAEVTTVVDDRM
+104 PNGTEVTTVVDDRM
-118 SPMPST
+118 SPMPT
-124 SLTEAPRQSGATV
+124 HSLVEAPRATGATV
-137 FSLSASRRVATVSRF
+137 FSISASRRVASASRF
-152 GGSATLYPHP
+152 GASATAYPHP
-162 AVRVGETFSA
+162 AVRVGETFAA

-177 MNGPSDQGT
+177 MNGPNDQGT

-193 SGIATSTARSRMLNE
+193 PGIATTTPRSRMLNE

-214 LPKDIVPT
+214 LPKDIVPA

-231 LGPVLEDGSQMVEP
+231 PGPVLDDGSQMMQP
-245 TGVVEV
+245 TGVLEV
-251 ERAETGDASTVRI
+251 ERAENGDASTVRI

-279 IDRFT
+279 IDHFT

-298 EGHVIF
+298 EGKVLF
-304 VPDRS
+304 VSNNS
-309 VLPTLQ
+309 VLPSVQ
-315 SYVVIDVTAKDG
+315 SYVVINVTAKDG
-327 AKIGDQYTLL
+327 AKVGDQYTLYV
-337 EPRRKVLVKGRGD
+337 PRRAILVKGRGD
-350 QEVAVPEERVA
+350 QMANVPEERVA
-361 LGQVVKVTDRGT
+361 LGQAVKVTDRGT
-373 TLIIVD
+373 TLILVD
-379 QQNPSVKLG
+379 QQNPAVKVG
-388 TKVRLTARMP
+388 TKARLTARMP